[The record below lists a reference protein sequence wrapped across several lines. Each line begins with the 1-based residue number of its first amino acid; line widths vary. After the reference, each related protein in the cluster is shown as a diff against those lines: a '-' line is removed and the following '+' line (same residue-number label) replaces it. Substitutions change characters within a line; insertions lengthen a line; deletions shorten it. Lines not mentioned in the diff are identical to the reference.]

1 MAVIPSLNFNQSSD
15 GKTLTLIDT
24 SDYTTGTIGNY
35 TRKVE
40 LYSGING
47 TGTLIDTLNFT
58 GTSLTVEKEITSDVY
73 LSAKFIFTGSPS
85 VTTTYMNFGTT
96 QFEYISLDKRLL
108 NNCGCNNCKGCDK
121 TTLGALYL
129 KRAEDQVL
137 FGNPAK
143 FNSFIQASLKVLNS

>member
-1 MAVIPSLNFNQSSD
+1 MAVIPSLNYNQSSD

-24 SDYTTGTIGNY
+24 SDYTTGTIGDY

-47 TGTLIDTLNFT
+47 TGTLLDTLNFV
-58 GTSLTVEKEITSDVY
+58 GTSLTVEKEITEDRYYSG
-73 LSAKFIFTGSPS
+73 KFIFTGSPS
-85 VTTTYMNFGTT
+85 VATTYMNFGTT
-96 QFEYISLDKRLL
+96 QFEYNALDKLL
-108 NNCGCNNCKGCDK
+108 LVNCGCSKTKGCDK

-143 FNSFIQASLKVLNS
+143 FNSFIQASFKVLNS